1 MASDQ
6 AGAADERGGL
16 IRNRADVLVFVLAAL
31 AIMIGAFSYGRHAQ
45 ASAERSQNATIDEE
59 DRYFCTGL
67 GFIPATALYQKCC
80 DGASLIRNRQE
91 ERTRAKLGPL

>member
-1 MASDQ
+1 MPRDRAEAA
-6 AGAADERGGL
+6 AGPAGL
-16 IRNRADVLVFVLAAL
+16 IRSRMDVLVFVLAAL
-31 AIMIGAFSYGRHAQ
+31 AIMLGALSYGRNVQ
-45 ASAERSQNATIDEE
+45 ASAERSRTATIDEE

-80 DGASLIRNRQE
+80 DGASIIRNRQD

>member
-1 MASDQ
+1 MPRDHAEA
-6 AGAADERGGL
+6 AGERAGL
-16 IRNRADVLVFVLAAL
+16 IRSRMDVLVFVLAAL
-31 AIMIGAFSYGRHAQ
+31 AIMIGAFSYGRHAR
-45 ASAERSQNATIDEE
+45 ARAERSDSATIEEE

-80 DGASLIRNRQE
+80 DGASTIRNRQD

>member
-1 MASDQ
+1 MSRDRAEAA
-6 AGAADERGGL
+6 AGPAGL
-16 IRNRADVLVFVLAAL
+16 IRSRMDVLIFALAAL
-31 AIMIGAFSYGRHAQ
+31 AIMIGAFSYGRNAQ
-45 ASAERSQNATIDEE
+45 VSAERSLSATTEEE

-80 DGASLIRNRQE
+80 DGASIIRNRQE

>member
-1 MASDQ
+1 ME
-6 AGAADERGGL
+6 AADRWTGL
-16 IRNRADVLVFVLAAL
+16 IRSRMDVLVFVLAAL

-45 ASAERSQNATIDEE
+45 ARAEQNQSATIDEE

-67 GFIPATALYQKCC
+67 GFIPASALYQKCC
-80 DGASLIRNRQE
+80 DGASIIRNRQE